1 MNILFLSLM
10 QYRSIQERDIY
21 TDQLREFLRNGHS
34 VHILSPT
41 EGEEQVI
48 PEGNSTIYRIPTGKI
63 EKAGIVEKGI
73 NTILIESRFQRAI
86 RKHLSNVRFDL
97 VLYPT
102 PPITF
107 VGAVEYVKK
116 RDGAKTY
123 LMLKDIFPQNAVDI
137 GMMSTQGIKGLL
149 YQFFSRKER
158 RLYQVSDFIG
168 CMSPANAAY
177 IRKHHPDLPSQ
188 KIGVCPNCIEVVD
201 KSVDASERQRIRE
214 KYGIPLDRTVFV
226 YGGNLGKPQGIPFL
240 IECLKSQR
248 DNRDVFFL
256 VVGDGTEYNLLEQ
269 YRKEARQENFQLMQ
283 RLPKED
289 FDTMVGACDVGM
301 LFLDH
306 RFTIPN
312 FPSRLLSYLQ
322 AKLPVLACTDP
333 NTDVGKVITEGG
345 FGWWCESNSTEAFC
359 KVVMDAT
366 RSDLAQMGQAGM
378 EFLQNNYTAENGYQ
392 TILQHLNGIS

>member
-1 MNILFLSLM
+1 
-10 QYRSIQERDIY
+10 
-21 TDQLREFLRNGHS
+21 
-34 VHILSPT
+34 
-41 EGEEQVI
+41 
-48 PEGNSTIYRIPTGKI
+48 
-63 EKAGIVEKGI
+63 
-73 NTILIESRFQRAI
+73 
-86 RKHLSNVRFDL
+86 
-97 VLYPT
+97 
-102 PPITF
+102 
-107 VGAVEYVKK
+107 
-116 RDGAKTY
+116 
-123 LMLKDIFPQNAVDI
+123 
-137 GMMSTQGIKGLL
+137 
-149 YQFFSRKER
+149 
-158 RLYQVSDFIG
+158 
-168 CMSPANAAY
+168 
-177 IRKHHPDLPSQ
+177 
-188 KIGVCPNCIEVVD
+188 
-201 KSVDASERQRIRE
+201 
-214 KYGIPLDRTVFV
+214 
-226 YGGNLGKPQGIPFL
+226 
-240 IECLKSQR
+240 
-248 DNRDVFFL
+248 
-256 VVGDGTEYNLLEQ
+256 
-269 YRKEARQENFQLMQ
+269 MQ